1 MRDRIRGMSKEIDME
16 TKDTHHRTL
25 DTLTIWADAN
35 RRVLG
40 ALIEL
45 SAAGASESLRLY
57 GELQQNTLEAFR
69 DAQATSF
76 PWPGSRLLEGNAE
89 AVTRAAERLQASAE
103 QAARG
108 IQETFGMTGAKL
120 KDLFAASH

>member
-1 MRDRIRGMSKEIDME
+1 ME
-16 TKDTHHRTL
+16 TKEAREAIGQIGNKAL

-45 SAAGASESLRLY
+45 SAAGANESLRLC
-57 GELQQNTLEAFR
+57 GELQQNTLDAFR
-69 DAQATSF
+69 DAQATSL
-76 PWPGSRLLEGNAE
+76 PWPGSRLLEGNAQ

-103 QAARG
+103 QAGRG
-108 IQETFGMTGAKL
+108 IQETFGSTGAKL
-120 KDLFAASH
+120 KDVLSAT